1 MYSTIQAIVNQK
13 GGVGKS
19 FSCIN
24 IGVGLARTG
33 KKVLLVDFDPQASMT
48 ITLGYSQPDKI
59 PVMISDIMTKII
71 ENELIKQGEGIIHHP
86 KGIDFMQAII

>member
-1 MYSTIQAIVNQK
+1 
-13 GGVGKS
+13 
-19 FSCIN
+19 
-24 IGVGLARTG
+24 
-33 KKVLLVDFDPQASMT
+33 MT